1 MPRIVAPISSSSL
14 YAGTTTA
21 TRLPS
26 SIRRRTLQARAAGE
40 HAAASRYRPR
50 VNEHL
55 MHALLYAALF
65 LETSTE
71 DECDPDLAV
80 KELEGIAWSLRQL
93 SAAEQE
99 EFRAFAR
106 READRHPVREVAAE
120 IAALVEGL

>member
-1 MPRIVAPISSSSL
+1 M
-14 YAGTTTA
+14 
-21 TRLPS
+21 
-26 SIRRRTLQARAAGE
+26 
-40 HAAASRYRPR
+40 
-50 VNEHL
+50 NEHL

-93 SAAEQE
+93 SDVEQE

-106 READRHPVREVAAE
+106 HEAEGHPVRAVAAE
-120 IAALVEGL
+120 IVALVDGLLPTDDE